1 MKALTWHG
9 KGDIRCNQVAD
20 PAIEDD
26 RDIIKVISCATRG
39 SDLHLMDGHM
49 PTVQSGDVLG
59 HEKMG
64 EAVEVGRGHTK
75 FKKGDRVVAPASKR

>member
-26 RDIIKVISCATRG
+26 RDIIKVTSCATRG

-49 PTVQSGDVLG
+49 PTMQSGDASSPTVPAWKTGLISTRLSPTNRT
-59 HEKMG
+59 
-64 EAVEVGRGHTK
+64 A
-75 FKKGDRVVAPASKR
+75 ASKR